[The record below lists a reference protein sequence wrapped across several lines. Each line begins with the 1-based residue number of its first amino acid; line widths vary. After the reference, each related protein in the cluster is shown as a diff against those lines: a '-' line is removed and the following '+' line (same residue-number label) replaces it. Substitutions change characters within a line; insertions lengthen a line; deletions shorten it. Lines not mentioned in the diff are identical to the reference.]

1 MNLDLKG
8 KIAIVTGGSRGIGK
22 AIASQLAQEGV
33 DIALVARDQIAN
45 EVTASELKK
54 ATHQRILPFQADTG
68 DDQSVRTMIDGVVA
82 AFGRIDILVNA
93 AAKPAGQSKPPQLA
107 EITND
112 DFWTDMNVKVLGYLR
127 MARAVVPHMKQQG
140 FGRIINIS
148 GLGARLTGSII
159 GSMRN
164 VSVVAMT
171 KNLADELSGS
181 GINVTCVHPGLT
193 RTEKTRS
200 VIESQSKALG
210 ITESEVEQRL
220 ASSNLLGRLVTADEV
235 AYAVTFL
242 ASPRS
247 ISINGDVIAV
257 GGGMRGAIYY

>member
-8 KIAIVTGGSRGIGK
+8 RTAIVTGGSRGIGK
-22 AIASQLAQEGV
+22 AIARQLAQEGV
-33 DIALVARDQIAN
+33 DVALVARDKQAN
-45 EVTASELKK
+45 EASALELKE
-54 ATHQRILPFQADTG
+54 AANQRVLAFQADTG
-68 DDQSVRTMIDGVVA
+68 DDQSVMAMIDGVMTN
-82 AFGRIDILVNA
+82 FGRIDILVNA

-107 EITND
+107 EITNE
-112 DFWTDMNVKVLGYLR
+112 DFWSDMNVKVLGYLR
-127 MARAVVPHMKQQG
+127 VARAVVPHMKRQG

-181 GINVTCVHPGLT
+181 GINATCVHPGLT
-193 RTEKTRS
+193 RTEKTAG
-200 VIESQSKALG
+200 VIMSQSKALG
-210 ITESEVEQRL
+210 ITEEEVEQRL
-220 ASSNLLGRLVTADEV
+220 AGNTLLGRLITADEV

-242 ASPRS
+242 ASPKS
-247 ISINGDVIAV
+247 IGINGDVIALA
-257 GGGMRGAIYY
+257 GGMRGSIYY